1 MDARADESHN
11 IIFYTTEHDPAI
23 ENHFWSVV
31 ETDRGTIM
39 VNGRSRAAVAC
50 RVRLC
55 AESLGYSPEST
66 VFILPCQATRRRRHV

>member
-1 MDARADESHN
+1 MPVVTNPTSD
-11 IIFYTTEHDPAI
+11 IIFYTTESDPAAD
-23 ENHFWSVV
+23 NYFWSIV

-39 VNGRSRAAVAC
+39 VNGRSRAAVVD

-66 VFILPCQATRRRRHV
+66 VFILHCQRTRRRRA